1 MAEYAGLEIR
11 IGGNTTKLTN
21 ALKAS
26 TKSAA
31 ELQRSLRQITKA
43 MQFDPHNLKNVETR
57 IKITGDR
64 MQSLQSKVQITKEA
78 MRQLGDTMTSVLDK
92 NGNAMSVKRVAEET
106 QDLSLAAK
114 QADERYV
121 KFGKTLAQI
130 YDAWNGLA
138 REKGADFLRDK
149 MGFTQAEAEQ
159 LMKSS
164 KTLRDFIDNL
174 REVQTERASITYSGN
189 KPLISDADIERAK
202 EFKELDFHGM
212 FKRGLD
218 LDDVLKQAEQF
229 GITIE
234 DSAVAT
240 VRELQKTFKDAQA
253 DKKGFDEALQWQ
265 QMGEDVQRFE
275 SEVESLSQTMRK
287 LDDGMTQV
295 GKTEYFQYTEER
307 IRGIDAAIDNLD
319 GDLKRT
325 GEAMKLDP
333 SNMQLATRYFS
344 DLQQKVAL
352 SQEKAQ
358 LLRQEMKQLKL
369 TGADKAA
376 KDHQDLAK
384 WIEESAEAARK
395 AHKEYTDQ
403 SAAVANLE
411 DQIKGLKQA
420 IKMVEG
426 DELLAGYSEAVL
438 QWKKRTQ
445 ELETE
450 MGELAKAEKLVA
462 DTQKKLGE
470 DQTAFD
476 AAQKDAEQ
484 YKQQLEELKAE
495 FQRLSATL
503 SDPNLSD
510 DVKFANYT
518 RLGELET
525 EIQQVGAA
533 YSKAED
539 KASKLSDAL
548 EDQKERAKIAQSAL
562 EQQRGTV
569 DDLQAAVNKLEK
581 TPEVKLF
588 KNPTGEIDDAKE
600 ALEKMEGEL
609 DEAKVKE
616 KQLSDAY
623 DSARTE
629 NELAKTAKHIQD
641 VGAKANDTEA
651 DIKGMMK
658 ELDVKRVGI
667 LNASTVKSLG
677 MTLSATLTPMLTG
690 LGYSMIDAS
699 SDVDAA
705 YRDMRKTVEGTEAQF
720 EHLRSAAI
728 DFSRTHVTSADQIL
742 QIEAIGGELGIAT
755 ENLETFAEV
764 ISNLDVATN
773 LDTEGAATALGHL
786 SNVLK
791 LNEDDYVGFSDAL
804 VRLGNNGAS
813 TETEIANI
821 AERIGSMGSIV
832 GMSGSDILAWSSTI
846 ASTGQ
851 RAEAA
856 GTAISKTMSYM
867 ETAVAAAGGT
877 MDTSFNAI
885 KAAVEEGGDKLT
897 VFANLTGK
905 TAEEFTEEWENAPK
919 DMASTVHDAVESAKG
934 DLQLIADVA
943 HMSASDFAETW
954 ENDPTEALKSFIEGL
969 NDIEES
975 GGSADK
981 VLQNLDITSVR
992 QKQAIE
998 GLMQTIG
1005 GLNDNLEMSEHAW
1018 NGVSDQWGKAGDAA
1032 NEAQKKAEGFS
1043 GQVQI
1048 LKNMWQNFLSEL
1060 GEGATPWVKML
1071 SGSLQDVSQWFS
1083 TLSADTKKWLV
1094 ALGGVG
1100 VAIGPLLSMGATFAT
1115 SAGEIKKWAD
1125 TALGASALVKIAMKH
1140 NIEESVVSTMTKM
1153 DKLKLVGM
1161 DLGTTLLKGL
1171 AVSAVVAGVAAIG
1184 YCLYQLYKRYQ
1195 DHIAA
1200 TEGLTD
1206 AISGIGRVSNVA
1218 ADGIDNTKRSVGD
1231 LITVAGGAEGRLADL
1246 AKSLEDSNRQYDTY
1260 AGPLENYARTVET
1273 LAGKAER
1280 SKDETNKLA
1289 AALQGVNDACGT
1301 TYGLDEYG
1309 NIIDTETGKIQK
1321 NTDVIRANIELRKQQ
1336 ALIDYYS
1343 DDYAKAIGQQE
1354 DARQTVYDLA
1364 EEYRN
1369 LRTEAGK
1376 QAWIDNYVE
1385 VTGNAADA
1393 EQAFNGHLQR
1403 TKNALE
1409 ESKNEFDRTSEVV
1422 NNLDGRIADATEKM
1436 NESKKAIDDAAAA
1449 QAEYDRRTE
1458 TVTSDVSG
1466 NMKRLSDTM
1475 EKMGESDASFNA
1487 ITDSMEAISVSA
1499 KEMDDVDMTKL
1510 VAAFSDA
1517 GSSMSDVIATLEEGG
1532 VHMDTWNAA
1541 LEAAP
1546 DAAEKM
1552 GSVTSAAFQSMYDV
1566 AGSSLEDTITLIE
1579 GLDSVEVGDK
1589 TFYVTDNGSIFDE
1602 QGQVY
1607 NIKTDIAEIP
1617 DEVITAYYVDDKDA
1631 LKKAQDAKKK
1641 ADDYGKKKATAK
1653 LDAKDNASKK
1663 VDSAQDKLGKLNSTT
1678 ATPTVNVT
1686 DYASDKLD
1694 AINRKIDSTNGRSAT
1709 FTIYE
1714 KTVKSGKQAT
1724 GGMNNRP
1731 VIPEHASGYIA
1742 TGPTLTNQ
1750 GWIGEDGIEAVANW
1764 ATGGAVVP
1772 LTNRRYMLPIADAI
1786 ADGMARRMGDGGG
1799 NNNITVYVS
1808 GVASPNEV
1816 ADAITRKLTLLGF

>member
-130 YDAWNGLA
+130 YEAWNGLA

-164 KTLRDFIDNL
+164 KTLKDFIDNL

-240 VRELQKTFKDAQA
+240 VRDLQKTFKDAQA

-333 SNMQLATRYFS
+333 NNVQLATRYFS

-358 LLRQEMKQLKL
+358 LLQQEMKQLKL

-411 DQIKGLKQA
+411 DQTKGLKQA

-476 AAQKDAEQ
+476 AAQEEAEQ
-484 YKQQLEELKAE
+484 YKQQLEELRAE

-503 SDPNLSD
+503 GDPNLSD
-510 DVKFANYT
+510 EVKFANYT

-548 EDQKERAKIAQSAL
+548 EDQKERAKIAKSAL

-569 DDLQAAVNKLEK
+569 DDLQAAVDKLEK

-588 KNPTGEIDDAKE
+588 KNPTGEIDEAKA
-600 ALEKMEGEL
+600 ALVDMEGEL

-629 NELAKTAKHIQD
+629 NELAKTAKQIQD

-658 ELDVKRVGI
+658 ELDVKHVGI

-699 SDVDAA
+699 ADVDAA
-705 YRDMRKTVEGTEAQF
+705 YRDMRKTVEGTETQF
-720 EHLRSAAI
+720 EQLRSAAI
-728 DFSRTHVTSADQIL
+728 DFSRTHVTSAEQIL

-1005 GLNDNLEMSEHAW
+1005 GLNDNLEMSENAW

-1043 GQVQI
+1043 GQIQI

-1060 GEGATPWVKML
+1060 GEGAVPWVKML
-1071 SGSLQDVSQWFS
+1071 SGNLQDVSQWFS

-1094 ALGGVG
+1094 ALGGLG
-1100 VAIGPLLSMGATFAT
+1100 VALGPMLSMGATFAT
-1115 SAGEIKKWAD
+1115 SLGEIKKWSD
-1125 TALGASALVKIAMKH
+1125 GVLGATNLVKIAMKH

-1171 AVSAVVAGVAAIG
+1171 AVSAVAVGIATIG
-1184 YCLYQLYKRYQ
+1184 YALYQLYQRYQ

-1200 TEGLTD
+1200 TEGLSS
-1206 AISGIGRVSNVA
+1206 AIASIGSASVA
-1218 ADGIDNTKRSVGD
+1218 ASDGVDDAKASIDELMRESGKVES
-1231 LITVAGGAEGRLADL
+1231 RLADL
-1246 AKSLEDSNRQYDTY
+1246 SKTIEDSNRQYS
-1260 AGPLENYARTVET
+1260 NYADQMNYYARVVET
-1273 LAGKAER
+1273 LGDKSDR
-1280 SKDETNKLA
+1280 SRDETNKLA
-1289 AALQGVNDACGT
+1289 SALQGLNEQCGT
-1301 TYGLDEYG
+1301 SFGLDEYG

-1321 NTDVIRANIELRKQQ
+1321 NSDVIRANIDLRKQQ
-1336 ALIDYYS
+1336 ALIEYYS
-1343 DDYAKAIGQQE
+1343 DDYAKAVGQQE
-1354 DARQTVYDLA
+1354 DARQRVYDLA

-1376 QAWIDNYVE
+1376 QEWIEKYIKKV
-1385 VTGNAADA
+1385 GRADLA
-1393 EQAFNGHLQR
+1393 EGAFKQHLDMV
-1403 TKNALE
+1403 KGSLE
-1409 ESKNEFDRTSEVV
+1409 ESKNEFDMSSEAV
-1422 NNLDGRIADATEKM
+1422 NKLDEKISDATDKM
-1436 NESKKAIDDAAAA
+1436 NAANKTIEDATAA

-1694 AINRKIDSTNGRSAT
+1694 AINRKIDNTNGRSAT

-1772 LTNRRYMLPIADAI
+1772 LTNKRFMLPIADAI